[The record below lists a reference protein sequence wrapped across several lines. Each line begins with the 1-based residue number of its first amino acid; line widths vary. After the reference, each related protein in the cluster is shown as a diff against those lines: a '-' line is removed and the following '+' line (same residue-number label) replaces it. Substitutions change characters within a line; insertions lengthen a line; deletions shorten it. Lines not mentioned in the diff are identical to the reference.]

1 MCSGVGWGGGGRG
14 WRTPHGT
21 GMMWAEKGTGR
32 LWKKAGDR
40 TGLSVAFKYHRR
52 TQVFLCVWL
61 VVDTSRVIG

>member
-1 MCSGVGWGGGGRG
+1 
-14 WRTPHGT
+14 
-21 GMMWAEKGTGR
+21 MMWAEKGTGR